1 MTFRILLI
9 DDSALSRRVVRDIA
23 EELPGVTVIG
33 EAVNG
38 QQGIDMMERLKPDL
52 AILDVE
58 MPILNGLQV
67 LEERKK
73 RKIDT
78 AVLMLSVLTKEQAE
92 TTFKA

>member
-38 QQGIDMMERLKPDL
+38 QQGIDMMESLKPDL

-58 MPILNGLQV
+58 MPVLNGLQV
-67 LEERKK
+67 LE
-73 RKIDT
+73 
-78 AVLMLSVLTKEQAE
+78 
-92 TTFKA
+92 